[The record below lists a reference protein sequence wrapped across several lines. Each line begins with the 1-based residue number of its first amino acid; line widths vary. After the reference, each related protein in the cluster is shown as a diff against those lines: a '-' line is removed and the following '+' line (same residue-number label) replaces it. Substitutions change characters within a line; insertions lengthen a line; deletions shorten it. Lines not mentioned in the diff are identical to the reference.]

1 MEDGTIATSNISM
14 AVHPDPTPRER
25 TASSMSKID
34 AVQGL
39 RAVAVLLVVWTHSIV
54 AAGYHSTPKQSTFFF
69 LRSFGACGLDIFFVI
84 SGFIVS
90 LVATRAVARGLAS
103 ARTFLSRRF
112 TRIFPLYWILTVVII
127 LEAQLGRYP
136 IQWHRV
142 PWLPTLFLL
151 PGWHYPVPPL
161 VLSLGWSLL
170 FEIYFYLVLATWMR
184 VSPRHV
190 IRNTVAFLAGM
201 VALGAIVGIHRPL
214 LVIWSNP
221 VALEFLFGCVIAQV
235 FTRIAANAAGKR
247 VSVPRPTAHLARAI
261 GPWLVALG
269 SIALAATVFTG
280 YGNASEASSILAG
293 LDGWL
298 RVAAWGVPSA
308 LLVMGGVLWR
318 PAMQSIPARLLV
330 FIGDASYSIY
340 LCTNPARS
348 MVEHFWRFF
357 GHWGGDAG
365 VLLCLLACLAV
376 GVLCYLAVERPLMR
390 FFHNWYKQL
399 PFSTDGG
406 RSASAATSSMQ
417 R

>member
-1 MEDGTIATSNISM
+1 
-14 AVHPDPTPRER
+14 
-25 TASSMSKID
+25 
-34 AVQGL
+34 
-39 RAVAVLLVVWTHSIV
+39 
-54 AAGYHSTPKQSTFFF
+54 
-69 LRSFGACGLDIFFVI
+69 
-84 SGFIVS
+84 
-90 LVATRAVARGLAS
+90 LVATRAVARNQSS

-112 TRIFPLYWILTVVII
+112 TRIFPLYWILTVVIV

-136 IQWHRV
+136 ILWHQV
-142 PWLPTLFLL
+142 PWIPTLFLL

-170 FEIYFYLVLATWMR
+170 FEIYFYLVLAAWMR
-184 VSPRHV
+184 VSPRHL

-201 VALGAIVGIHRPL
+201 AALGAIVGIHHPL

-235 FTRIAANAAGKR
+235 VTRIAANTAEIHPSAIL
-247 VSVPRPTAHLARAI
+247 PTAHLTRTV
-261 GPWLVALG
+261 GPWLVVLGAL
-269 SIALAATVFTG
+269 ALAATIFTG
-280 YGNASEASSILAG
+280 YDNASEASSILAG

-298 RVAAWGVPSA
+298 RVTVWGVPSA
-308 LLVMGGVLWR
+308 LLVLGGVLWR

-365 VLLCLLACLAV
+365 VLLCLLASLAV
-376 GVLCYLAVERPLMR
+376 GILCYLAVERPLMR

-399 PFSTDGG
+399 PFSTDSE
-406 RSASAATSSMQ
+406 RAASPATPQTS

>member
-1 MEDGTIATSNISM
+1 M
-14 AVHPDPTPRER
+14 AAHPAPAPRELI
-25 TASSMSKID
+25 AAPVGKID
-34 AVQGL
+34 IVQGL

-54 AAGYHSTPKQSTFFF
+54 AAGYHSSPKQATFFH
-69 LRSFGACGLDIFFVI
+69 LKSFGACGLDIFFVI
-84 SGFIVS
+84 SGCIVS
-90 LVATRAVARGLAS
+90 LVATRAVAGNRPS

-112 TRIFPLYWILTVVII
+112 TRIFPLYWILTLVIV

-136 IQWHRV
+136 VLWRQV

-170 FEIYFYLVLATWMR
+170 FEIYFYLVLAVWMR
-184 VSPRHV
+184 VSPRQLV
-190 IRNTVAFLAGM
+190 RNTVVFLAAM

-214 LVIWSNP
+214 LAIWANP
-221 VALEFLFGCVIAQV
+221 VALEFLFGCVIAHMV
-235 FTRIAANAAGKR
+235 TRTAAHAAENRSNSPLFAAHRARSMG
-247 VSVPRPTAHLARAI
+247 PRLAGLA
-261 GPWLVALG
+261 A
-269 SIALAATVFTG
+269 IALAATIFTG

-298 RVAAWGVPSA
+298 RVGVWGVPSG
-308 LLVMGGVLWR
+308 LLVLGAVLWR
-318 PAMQSIPARLLV
+318 PPMESMPARLLV
-330 FIGDASYSIY
+330 FLGDASYSIY

-357 GHWGGDAG
+357 GHWGGDVG
-365 VLLCLLACLAV
+365 VLLCLLVCIAV

-390 FFHNWYKQL
+390 LFHNWYKQL
-399 PFSTDGG
+399 PFSTNRGPI
-406 RSASAATSSMQ
+406 ASIEATSSIP

>member
-1 MEDGTIATSNISM
+1 MEDGTIATSNTSM
-14 AVHPDPTPRER
+14 AVHPASAPREL
-25 TASSMSKID
+25 TAASVGKID

-54 AAGYHSTPKQSTFFF
+54 AAGYHSTPKQGTFFF

-90 LVATRAVARGLAS
+90 LVATRAVARDQSS

-112 TRIFPLYWILTVVII
+112 TRIFPLYWILTVVIV

-136 IQWHRV
+136 IQWHQV
-142 PWLPTLFLL
+142 PWIPTLFLL
-151 PGWHYPVPPL
+151 PGWQYPVPPL

-184 VSPRHV
+184 VSPRHL
-190 IRNTVAFLAGM
+190 IRNTVAFLTGM
-201 VALGAIVGIHRPL
+201 VALGAIVGIHHPL

-221 VALEFLFGCVIAQV
+221 VALEFFFGCVIAQV
-235 FTRIAANAAGKR
+235 VTRIAANTAGIHP
-247 VSVPRPTAHLARAI
+247 STILPTAHLARTV

-269 SIALAATVFTG
+269 AIALAATIFTG
-280 YGNASEASSILAG
+280 YGNASEASAILAG

-298 RVAAWGVPSA
+298 RVTVWGLPSA
-308 LLVMGGVLWR
+308 LLVLGGVLWR
-318 PAMQSIPARLLV
+318 PAMQSILARLLV

-365 VLLCLLACLAV
+365 VLLCLLASLAV
-376 GVLCYLAVERPLMR
+376 GILCYLAVERPLMR

-399 PFSTDGG
+399 PFSSDSE
-406 RSASAATSSMQ
+406 RAVSPATPQNS